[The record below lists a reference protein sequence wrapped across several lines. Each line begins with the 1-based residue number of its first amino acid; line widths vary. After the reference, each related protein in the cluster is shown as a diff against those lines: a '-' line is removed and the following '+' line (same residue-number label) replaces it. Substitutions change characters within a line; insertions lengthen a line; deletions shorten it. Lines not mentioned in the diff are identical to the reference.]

1 MTSSYILALDQGT
14 TSSRSLIVDARG
26 HVLFQA
32 QKEFTQHYPKPGWV
46 EHDPREIWS
55 SQWATIQD
63 VLAKVDSGTKAIA
76 GIGITNQRETAL
88 VWDRLTGEPIY
99 PAIVWQDRRTGD
111 YCDAL
116 KSDST
121 IKDQIQSS
129 TGLMVDAYF
138 SASKIRWILNHVEG
152 ARERAETGELLFG
165 TVDSWLVW
173 KLSNGAS
180 HITDASNASRT
191 MLFNIHTLQWDDSLC
206 ALFGIPMAML
216 PKVVDSS
223 GQLAEATCFDHPIPI
238 SGIAGDQQSA
248 LFGQQCLSRGMV
260 KNTYGTGCFM
270 LMNTGKQAVRSHHSL
285 LTTIAWKIG
294 DDVHY
299 ALEGSVFIAGA
310 AVQWLRDELCFI
322 DDAAEIEALASS
334 VQDSDGVYVV
344 PAFAGL
350 GAPHWN
356 PHARGSIFGM
366 TRGSGKGHIA
376 RAVLESIAFQSM
388 DLLECMQKD
397 SKMAISE
404 VRVDGGAANN
414 SMLMQFQSDALGI
427 DIVRPQNTETTA
439 MGAAY
444 LAGLGCGFWSD
455 MDALTASW
463 ERRDTFKPA
472 ENSRSMDAKIHGWK
486 RAIAASALWANDEG
500 IDEDASNDH
509 SNPFSS

>member
-223 GQLAEATCFDHPIPI
+223 GQLAEAPCFDHPIPI
-238 SGIAGDQQSA
+238 SG
-248 LFGQQCLSRGMV
+248 
-260 KNTYGTGCFM
+260 
-270 LMNTGKQAVRSHHSL
+270 
-285 LTTIAWKIG
+285 
-294 DDVHY
+294 
-299 ALEGSVFIAGA
+299 
-310 AVQWLRDELCFI
+310 
-322 DDAAEIEALASS
+322 
-334 VQDSDGVYVV
+334 
-344 PAFAGL
+344 
-350 GAPHWN
+350 
-356 PHARGSIFGM
+356 
-366 TRGSGKGHIA
+366 
-376 RAVLESIAFQSM
+376 
-388 DLLECMQKD
+388 
-397 SKMAISE
+397 
-404 VRVDGGAANN
+404 
-414 SMLMQFQSDALGI
+414 
-427 DIVRPQNTETTA
+427 
-439 MGAAY
+439 
-444 LAGLGCGFWSD
+444 
-455 MDALTASW
+455 
-463 ERRDTFKPA
+463 
-472 ENSRSMDAKIHGWK
+472 
-486 RAIAASALWANDEG
+486 
-500 IDEDASNDH
+500 
-509 SNPFSS
+509 